1 MLFWN
6 TTRDLVRSSAWKDI
20 TQEIQSNTW
29 KVSPF
34 FIPEV
39 TSVPDLEEIQDS
51 KRILNIYQHERSVG
65 SLGFQQSSFQV
76 VFNLG
81 NHFGVI

>member
-34 FIPEV
+34 CFIPEV
-39 TSVPDLEEIQDS
+39 TSVPDLEEIQES
-51 KRILNIYQHERSVG
+51 KRE
-65 SLGFQQSSFQV
+65 F
-76 VFNLG
+76 
-81 NHFGVI
+81 